1 MFIKLTSRCANR
13 PIHVRPEDI
22 AMVRFPDHPV
32 DEEDDGM
39 AEITVHGV
47 LGAIPVKETPELI
60 MQTIALCEEMIEKQK
75 VAVPTN
81 GGYGSTGASNLPHC
95 GAGGRVEILNSSI
108 GVNEK

>member
-1 MFIKLTSRCANR
+1 MFIKLTGHKDQSSIWIRFE
-13 PIHVRPEDI
+13 IVI
-22 AMVRFPDHPV
+22 GMVRVPFDESAPEHTGLIIEV
-32 DEEDDGM
+32 DKP
-39 AEITVHGV
+39 AIGV
-47 LGAIPVKETPELI
+47 METPEQI
-60 MQTIALCEEMIEKQK
+60 MEMIEKQK

>member
-1 MFIKLTSRCANR
+1 MFIKLTGFGTHKPVFVMGGDVCVIDPGCTFDGNECTGVC
-13 PIHVRPEDI
+13 VRGTQGNFL
-22 AMVRFPDHPV
+22 V
-32 DEEDDGM
+32 
-39 AEITVHGV
+39 
-47 LGAIPVKETPELI
+47 VKETPEQI
-60 MQTIALCEEMIEKQK
+60 MEMIEKQK